1 MEMHQHI
8 NLPSHDDQHRDPDDF
23 VDQSTPEV
31 FNFGFNHL
39 KIEENGSYKQQLTPE
54 TDDEGDDDGD
64 DDEDEE
70 EEEEGEF
77 TFMCIGDK
85 DSPNPEVF
93 ENGQIRPVFPL
104 FDQSLLLNG
113 DNDGEGRLR
122 LPIHVPVDK
131 VFIESPRRS
140 PSSMASEGEETDGV
154 AAGTICALSKESDTG
169 TPEMNMKSN
178 STGFSKLWRFRDK
191 MNRSNSDGRDAFVFL
206 EAPERRTTTSTAS
219 ATLIGKVNA
228 VDESPAKVN
237 GAGVGGKA
245 KVVKK
250 GTKAKKATA
259 SAHEVYLKQRGGQT
273 EDERR
278 RSYLPYRPGLMGF
291 FTNVNGGLSKNV
303 HPF

>member
-1 MEMHQHI
+1 MEVHKSI
-8 NLPSHDDQHRDPDDF
+8 DLSSSSGYDPDPKDYIE
-23 VDQSTPEV
+23 QSAADEV
-31 FNFGFNHL
+31 NFGFNHL
-39 KIEENGSYKQQLTPE
+39 KIDENDSHKQQLTPE
-54 TDDEGDDDGD
+54 SPETDDE
-64 DDEDEE
+64 EDEE
-70 EEEEGEF
+70 EEEEEGDF
-77 TFMCIGDK
+77 TFMCIGDN
-85 DSPNPEVF
+85 DSQTNEVF
-93 ENGQIRPVFPL
+93 ESGQIRPVFPL
-104 FDQSLLLNG
+104 FDQSLLLGG
-113 DNDGEGRLR
+113 DNDGEGRWR

-140 PSSMASEGEETDGV
+140 PSSMASGDQQTDEV
-154 AAGTICALSKESDTG
+154 SAGTFCALPKESDTG
-169 TPEMNMKSN
+169 TPEINMKSN

-206 EAPERRTTTSTAS
+206 ETPERTRTTPSTS
-219 ATLIGKVNA
+219 IGKSNA
-228 VDESPAKVN
+228 GDDLPAKVN
-237 GAGVGGKA
+237 GAGGVGKA

-250 GTKAKKATA
+250 GSKAQNSKA